1 MATGQCFRLVTTAAA
16 PDGADGVDNVFRSET
31 TTRSGNGFAR
41 RKASLTLDDR
51 LAGFEDGGTSGAMD
65 SSVYAASAHQRR
77 VSGVDDG
84 VTGFASNIAGTGD
97 HERALRG
104 EREEDA
110 QELGGIRHGDGS
122 PLIVTAAMR
131 RSGIVL
137 IPQCG
142 RNHFARVTKY
152 CGSGTGLINLI

>member
-65 SSVYAASAHQRR
+65 SSVYAASAHQRGVGR
-77 VSGVDDG
+77 VNDG
-84 VTGFASNIAGTGD
+84 VAGFTSDIAGAGD
-97 HERALRG
+97 HERPLWV
-104 EREEDA
+104 EREEDT
-110 QELGGIRHGDGS
+110 QLGGIHHGDGS
-122 PLIVTAAMR
+122 PLIVTVAMR
-131 RSGIVL
+131 RSGIVV

-142 RNHFARVTKY
+142 RNPSAGGRQY
-152 CGSGTGLINLI
+152 CGTKP